1 MNERTRGAVV
11 LNVPRRFEVGF
22 STIDGVESTYKVV
35 TWFGRDKAVAW
46 AASVHRHDYPDLRI
60 YSVTVFEDGEPPL
73 TKDRGYDLDPD
84 SYTDRNEW

>member
-35 TWFGRDKAVAW
+35 AW

-60 YSVTVFEDGEPPL
+60 YSVTVFEDGELPL